1 MVLHALFFNN
11 KNKSPSKKLQEH
23 GSNNPILV
31 VESIV
36 KKFGGLIALD
46 HVSITVTKGTV
57 TMLIGPNGSG
67 KSTLLNIISGFLRPD
82 KGRIIYNSTEITSMP
97 PHKINMMGIA
107 RTFQT
112 PKPFMNLTVLENLL
126 VSARSNPGESFIGAL
141 RRSKWTKYEYKALEK
156 AKLILKTL
164 RLDHLWDEKS
174 SNLSGGQ
181 LKLLEIGRAL
191 MNNANLILMD
201 EPIAGVNPS
210 LAHNIFDVIR
220 ELTKKQG
227 ITFLIV
233 EHRLDIALKYVD
245 YVYAMSRGRI
255 IAEGLPEDVVKNPA
269 VIDSYLAG

>member
-1 MVLHALFFNN
+1 MALHKIFFNKY
-11 KNKSPSKKLQEH
+11 KNLNESPPKYRSD
-23 GSNNPILV
+23 NPILV
-31 VESIV
+31 VDNVV
-36 KKFGGLIALD
+36 KKFGGLVALD
-46 HVSITVTKGTV
+46 HVSISVAKGKV

-67 KSTLLNIISGFLRPD
+67 KSTLLNVISGFLRPD
-82 KGRIIYNSTEITSMP
+82 KGRIIYNGIEITGMP
-97 PHKINMMGIA
+97 PHRINIMGIA

-112 PKPFMNLTVLENLL
+112 PKPFMNLTVLENML
-126 VSARSNPGESFIGAL
+126 VSARNNPGESFTGAL
-141 RRSKWTKYEYKALEK
+141 RKSRWIKYEHKAVEK
-156 AKLILKTL
+156 AEHILKAL

-191 MNNANLILMD
+191 MNDANLILMD

-210 LAHNIFDVIR
+210 LAHDIFNIIR

-245 YVYAMSRGRI
+245 HVYAMSRGRI
-255 IAEGLPEDVVKNPA
+255 IAEGLPENVVKSPA
-269 VIDSYLAG
+269 VIESYLAG

>member
-1 MVLHALFFNN
+1 MALHKIFFNKH
-11 KNKSPSKKLQEH
+11 KNPNESPQKY
-23 GSNNPILV
+23 GSDNPILV
-31 VESIV
+31 VDNVV
-36 KKFGGLIALD
+36 KKFGGLVALD
-46 HVSITVTKGTV
+46 HVSISVAKGKV

-67 KSTLLNIISGFLRPD
+67 KSTLLNVISGFLRPD
-82 KGRIIYNSTEITSMP
+82 KGRIIYNGIEITGMP
-97 PHKINMMGIA
+97 PHRINMMGIA

-112 PKPFMNLTVLENLL
+112 PKPFMNLTVLENML
-126 VSARSNPGESFIGAL
+126 VSARNNPGESFTGAL
-141 RRSKWTKYEYKALEK
+141 RKSRWIKYEHKAVEK
-156 AKLILKTL
+156 AEHILKAL

-191 MNNANLILMD
+191 MNDANLILMD

-210 LAHNIFDVIR
+210 LAHDIFNIIR

-245 YVYAMSRGRI
+245 HVYAMSRGRI
-255 IAEGLPEDVVKNPA
+255 IAEGLPENVVKNPA
-269 VIDSYLAG
+269 VIESYLAG